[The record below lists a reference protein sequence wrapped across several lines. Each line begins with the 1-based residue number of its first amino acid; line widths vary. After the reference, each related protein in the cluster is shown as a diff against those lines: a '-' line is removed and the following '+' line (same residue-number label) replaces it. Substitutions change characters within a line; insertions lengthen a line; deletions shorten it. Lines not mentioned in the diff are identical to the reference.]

1 MKKLLSTF
9 LALSMLSATFVMP
22 TVKAEDETT
31 PSAPYELLYDL
42 NYDEAKYDSQLWSW
56 YNGSL
61 EGKVGYTDEEGFSG
75 NRSVKME
82 TKSDSYSA
90 FMPYHGWDGTSA
102 EFSFADGVTY
112 IMSFKV
118 KDISPNKDTFYYGM
132 RTDDSK
138 WIWGNKD
145 IFNPT
150 DDGWRSVSYKF
161 VGGQD
166 LGGGAKLIKTP
177 AFFYNSNSVRNG
189 GVALIDDFRVV
200 QINDTSILDGTD
212 PTSEIAKLSAD
223 EILIKFSQEMSSD
236 VTNPKAY
243 IINGEVPQSVIYDDT
258 TKTATIVPS
267 TSLEYGS
274 DVTVAVSA
282 CDYIGRALYK
292 ETTQKYIINPQMVST
307 TLPDDGAEE
316 TVGRNTYSVTFD
328 KDIASA
334 SVTVNGTAL
343 SADAVKVSGK
353 AVSFETL
360 FSGAG
365 EKTVS
370 VTAVGTEGGNV
381 TVTRTFNISGDWVAF
396 TDFENRFNQD
406 NFAAKAYG
414 FMGGLTS
421 ASVELTST
429 QAHSGAYS
437 LHTKAVSSGN
447 AALITGKDNGW
458 AYSKGGANFTGLEV
472 GKTYKY
478 SYWVYADEAATA
490 VTPSVLVRNAPGSQD
505 QYSWKISSNGYST
518 LPKQQWNYFETTFTA
533 QATDLPIFNNI
544 PANLYIDDIRIDI
557 IPTAEEVSTTLP
569 AEGTNAEL
577 GYNEYSM
584 TFDKDIASAKVTY
597 NGKTTDAVV
606 GTDAKT
612 ITFGLAAIKD
622 GDVTIVVTD
631 TKGITATV
639 TKAITVPDTL
649 VAYTGFDKNAWMQNF
664 LYNNLWNGSFTDE
677 EYRSPGKAA
686 IIGITDPYAASV
698 GLCEWD
704 SSYVD
709 YGPKSTMSGTGTSAS
724 RQIEAGKWYK
734 VSFYAKATKAGEK
747 PQFGVARRKA
757 GGQGEGVAMFEM
769 TDEMTKYEV
778 AFKAVSTGMP
788 FFYREEINYE
798 IILDDVLIEQ
808 IESPYDY
815 TYDLSAKSVKKG
827 ASVTATLS
835 NEKLA
840 TPMNGIAAIA
850 LYKDGILKECHIT
863 NVTNLALGSAV
874 TTTAVTVPD
883 DIDDGEYTVKA
894 FLWENTNL
902 IPMCRTKIISEPKV
916 Q

>member
-1 MKKLLSTF
+1 
-9 LALSMLSATFVMP
+9 MLSATLVMP
-22 TVKAEDETT
+22 AAMAEDETT
-31 PSAPYELLYDL
+31 PSAPYEVLYDL
-42 NYDEAKYDSQLWSW
+42 NYDEAKYDSNLWAW

-82 TKSDSYSA
+82 TKNDEYSA
-90 FMPYHGWDGTSA
+90 FMPYHGWDGKAA

-132 RTDDSK
+132 RTDDK
-138 WIWGNKD
+138 LWIWGNQD
-145 IFNPT
+145 ILNPT

-166 LGGGAKLIKTP
+166 LGGGAKLVKTP
-177 AFFYNSNSVRNG
+177 AFFYNSNSVRND

-243 IINGEVPQSVIYDDT
+243 MINGEVPQSVVYDDT
-258 TKTATIVPS
+258 TKTAAIVPS
-267 TSLEYGS
+267 KSLEYGS

-282 CDYIGRALYK
+282 CDYIGRALYNT
-292 ETTQKYIINPQMVST
+292 TTQKYVINPQMVST

-343 SADAVKVSGK
+343 SADAVKVNGK

-360 FSGAG
+360 FGGAG

-370 VTAVGTEGGNV
+370 VTAVGTEGGEV
-381 TVTRTFNISGDWVAF
+381 TVTRTFNISDDWVAF
-396 TDFENRFNQD
+396 TDFENRYNVS

-414 FMGGLTS
+414 FIEGFTS
-421 ASVELTST
+421 ASVELTGT
-429 QAHSGAYS
+429 QVHSGAYS
-437 LHTKAVSSGN
+437 LHTIAESSGN
-447 AALITGKDNGW
+447 TALINGKNGGW

-478 SYWVYADEAATA
+478 SYWVYADEAATV
-490 VTPSVLVRNAPGSQD
+490 VTPHVLVKNASGG
-505 QYSWKISSNGYST
+505 YSWKIAGDSAKYST
-518 LPKQQWNYFETTFTA
+518 MPKQQWNYFETTFTA
-533 QATDLPIFNNI
+533 ETTELPIFFNI

-584 TFDKDIASAKVTY
+584 TFDKDIASAQVTY

-612 ITFGLAAIKD
+612 INFGLAAIKD
-622 GDVTIVVTD
+622 GNVTIVVTD
-631 TKGITATV
+631 TKGITATI

-649 VAYTGFDKNAWMQNF
+649 VAYTGFDKGDWMQAY
-664 LYNNLWNGSFTDE
+664 LWNNLWNGPFVTE
-677 EYRSPGKAA
+677 GYRSPGSAA
-686 IIGITDPYAASV
+686 KLVTTDTYGYSV
-698 GLCEWD
+698 GLCEWET
-704 SSYVD
+704 SRVD
-709 YGPKSTMSGTGTSAS
+709 YGPKTTATGTGTSTT
-724 RQIEAGKWYK
+724 RQIESGKWYK
-734 VSFYAKATKAGEK
+734 VSFYAKAAVAGEK
-747 PQFGVARRKA
+747 PTLGIARRKA
-757 GGQGEGVAMFEM
+757 DNQGEGIAMFEM
-769 TDEMTKYEV
+769 TDDMTKYE
-778 AFKAVSTGMP
+778 ATFKAVSDKMP
-788 FFYREEINYE
+788 FLYREEMNYE

-863 NVTNLALGSAV
+863 NVTNLALGSTV

-902 IPMCRTKIISEPKV
+902 IPMCNTRIISEPKV

>member
-1 MKKLLSTF
+1 MKKLLSVF
-9 LALSMLSATFVMP
+9 LALSMLSATMVMP
-22 TVKAEDETT
+22 AANAEDETST
-31 PSAPYELLYDL
+31 YKVVHNF
-42 NYDEAKYDSQLWSW
+42 NYDNATNVKYYAYADYGTPAFDTTDS
-56 YNGSL
+56 
-61 EGKVGYTDEEGFSG
+61 FSG
-75 NRSVKME
+75 TQSIKLSTSSTNAGLGLVDFLSFNGNWGNIE
-82 TKSDSYSA
+82 TTK
-90 FMPYHGWDGTSA
+90 GN
-102 EFSFADGVTY
+102 TY
-112 IMSFKV
+112 VVSFKV
-118 KDISPNKDTFYYGM
+118 KKIASDATLFNLRDRTNGNAWIYNQADKFSPNAT
-132 RTDDSK
+132 
-138 WIWGNKD
+138 
-145 IFNPT
+145 
-150 DDGWRSVSYKF
+150 GWRTVSHTF
-161 VGGQD
+161 TVGDSYSSDGSTLTALPVFTYRSKD
-166 LGGGAKLIKTP
+166 AGSTADVDV
-177 AFFYNSNSVRNG
+177 VR
-189 GVALIDDFRVV
+189 IDDFRLV
-200 QINDTSILDGTD
+200 QINDTSILNGTD
-212 PTSEIAKLSAD
+212 PTAEIAGISEN
-223 EILIKFSQEMSSD
+223 EILITFSQEMMESD

-243 IINGEVPQSVIYDDT
+243 VINGTEAQSVTYDAA
-258 TKTATIVPS
+258 TKTASVVPAE
-267 TSLEYGS
+267 SLTYGS
-274 DVTVAVSA
+274 DVAVTVSA
-282 CDYIGRALYK
+282 ADYIGRALYT
-292 ETTQKYIINPQMVST
+292 ETTQKYVVNPSMVST
-307 TLPDDGAEE
+307 TLPEDGAEE
-316 TVGRNTYSVTFD
+316 NVGRNTYSVTYD
-328 KDIASA
+328 RAIASA
-334 SVTVNGTAL
+334 TVTVNRTA
-343 SADAVKVSGK
+343 VSTVNVNGNT
-353 AVSFETL
+353 VSFEQL
-360 FSGAG
+360 FNAAG

-370 VTAVGTEGGNV
+370 VTAVDAYGGEV

-396 TDFENRFNQD
+396 TDFENRHNQSD
-406 NFAAKAYG
+406 FSTKAWA
-414 FMGGLTS
+414 FMGGLTG

-437 LHTKAVSSGN
+437 LHTKAESSGN
-447 AALITGKDNGW
+447 AALVNGANGGW

-490 VTPSVLVRNAPGSQD
+490 VTPSVFVRNAPGSQY
-505 QYSWKISSNGYST
+505 QYSLKISSNGYST
-518 LPKQQWNYFETTFTA
+518 LPKRQWNYFETTFTA

-557 IPTAEEVSTTLP
+557 IPTAEAVSTTLP

-584 TFDKDIASAKVTY
+584 TFDKDIASAQVTY

-612 ITFGLAAIKD
+612 ITFGLAVIKD
-622 GDVTIVVTD
+622 GNVSIVVTD

-704 SSYVD
+704 SSSVD

-734 VSFYAKATKAGEK
+734 VSFYAKAAVAGEK

-778 AFKAVSTGMP
+778 AFKAVSTAMP
-788 FFYREEINYE
+788 FFYREELNYE

-863 NVTNLALGSAV
+863 NVTNLALGSTV

-883 DIDDGEYTVKA
+883 NIDDGEYTVKA

-902 IPMCRTKIISEPKV
+902 IPMCRAKIISEPKV